1 MKDKNEDEKKDGG
14 GEENKSDSEM
24 NEWTTTGRERESG
37 PLPDQLFFSAKKKTH
52 WKDHPIKTSG
62 GSVEDRIEF
71 DGSHR
76 FFLS

>member
-37 PLPDQLFFSAKKKTH
+37 PLPDQLFFSAKKKNTL
-52 WKDHPIKTSG
+52 KRPSN
-62 GSVEDRIEF
+62 
-71 DGSHR
+71 
-76 FFLS
+76 